1 MSKMFDH
8 SAAKR
13 AKEAREAKAAERVEV
28 DKRVGKTADIRK
40 EIAKRS
46 REHPSATRS
55 DRLVLA
61 LWKRGL
67 DEEGIAQK
75 LVEATEATVIRR
87 SFQFSKER
95 LKQIPVEEEM
105 PDWKT
110 RLAALDLITRVHG
123 FIFQLPRDTAVQINH
138 NTLQIAQDVDKMTV
152 DQLMKEYPD
161 AVKTLGA
168 IRPDLVDKIEEAEV
182 VEGDV

>member
-8 SAAKR
+8 SASERAEK
-13 AKEAREAKAAERVEV
+13 AKELKAAERVET
-28 DKRVGKTADIRK
+28 DKRVEKTEDIRK
-40 EIAKRS
+40 EISKRS

-61 LWKRGL
+61 LWERGL

-75 LVEATEATVIRR
+75 LVEATEAVSMRR
-87 SFQFSKER
+87 SFKYNKKSLRQEE
-95 LKQIPVEEEM
+95 VEEQM

-123 FIFQLPRDTAVQINH
+123 FLFQLPKDVSINISK
-138 NTLQIAQDVDKMTV
+138 NTFQLAQDVDKMTV
-152 DQLMKEYPD
+152 DQLLKEYPD

-182 VEGDV
+182 VDGD